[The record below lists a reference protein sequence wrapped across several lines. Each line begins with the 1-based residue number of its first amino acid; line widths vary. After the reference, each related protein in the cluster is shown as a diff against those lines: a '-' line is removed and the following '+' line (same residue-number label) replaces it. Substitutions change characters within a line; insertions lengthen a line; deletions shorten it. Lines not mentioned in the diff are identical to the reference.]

1 MNNLND
7 IKVSIIIATYNRANS
22 VHKSIESALNQTYSN
37 VEVIVVDD
45 GSTDNTVDV
54 LKNNFGDKIR
64 LHVFSENKGATQARN
79 FGLGLATGEYSIV
92 WDSDDILYPNAVQEL
107 LKKVIIYPDVLT
119 FSAPAKIF
127 KDNEE
132 VVFERIPEGFLSV
145 EKVVCAKMPKYKLIR
160 MSKTEIHK
168 EVLYR
173 GKNLD
178 FMINDELITSGKWF
192 HLDKFLGDHFLFS
205 DNESLTKK
213 RRKLNEKNS
222 IYRSEIISNHLF
234 KFKNIFLENCPRRYT
249 DHAYG
254 ATLGFILKGDIS
266 KARFLAKES
275 WNYYKNF
282 RNFLTLIFCF
292 IPLNKI
298 LLKAIY
304 RIF

>member
-1 MNNLND
+1 MD
-7 IKVSIIIATYNRANS
+7 TIKVSIIITTYNRSDS
-22 VHKSIESALNQTYSN
+22 VIKSIESALNQTHKN
-37 VEVIVVDD
+37 IEVIVVDD

-54 LKNNFGDKIR
+54 LKDTFRDKIR

-79 FGLGLATGEYSIV
+79 FGLGLAKGEYSIV

-107 LKKVIIYPDVLT
+107 LKKTILYPEALT
-119 FSAPAKIF
+119 FSAPAKII
-127 KDNEE
+127 KNSEE
-132 VVFERIPEGFLSV
+132 IIFNRIPEGFLSV

-160 MSKTEIHK
+160 MSKTNIHK
-168 EVLYR
+168 DVLYR

-178 FMINDELITSGKWF
+178 FMINDELIISGKWF

-205 DNESLTKK
+205 DDESLTKK

-222 IYRSEIISNHLF
+222 ILRSDILFDHLL
-234 KFKNIFLENCPRRYT
+234 KFKNIFINYCPRRYT

-254 ATLGFILKGDIS
+254 ATLGFILKGDLS

-275 WNYYKNF
+275 WFYYKNF

-292 IPLNKI
+292 IPLNRV